1 MSNNIW
7 YAVMTDRE
15 DTDWGTGSH
24 DRDEAIAM
32 VRGNLDIYPDG
43 YIAVID
49 ESTGNPVCIDEIH
62 DI

>member
-7 YAVMTDRE
+7 YAVMTDLD
-15 DTDWGTGSH
+15 DTDWGTGSY
-24 DRDEAIAM
+24 DRAEAVAM
-32 VRGNLDIYPDG
+32 VRNNLDIYPDG

-49 ESTGNPVCIDEIH
+49 VSTNNPVCIDEIH